1 MPRAA
6 TLVALR
12 TLVALAF
19 ALVAALVGPRA
30 EAQELTP
37 ELAAAGRRR
46 EAELEARAL
55 VQVLPAADRHA
66 LRGVYVAFDP
76 TPSDAY
82 AISGCDD
89 DGDYVV
95 VVSDALL
102 LVLEHF
108 ARAVALDDGGAL
120 PRAYAERLASA
131 KLQNARVMPPPA
143 GFYDAAPAKDP
154 KPVAA
159 KQLEVFREALAH
171 VIAREL
177 VHMAVGD
184 LRCPNPTITREA
196 GDDVWTPAERARA
209 LSGALRVYVGRDHA
223 MRGRAA
229 LALAG
234 AAGRGAGGA
243 TALLSF
249 MAAIEARAP
258 GFGWVFHHPQL
269 RAPG

>member
-1 MPRAA
+1 MPRAS
-6 TLVALR
+6 LPALR
-12 TLVALAF
+12 LVLAVALAL
-19 ALVAALVGPRA
+19 AAALVGPEA

-55 VQVLPAADRHA
+55 AQVLPTADRRA

-76 TPSDAY
+76 TPSDPY

-102 LVLEHF
+102 SVLEHF
-108 ARAVALDDGGAL
+108 ARAAAVDDGGAL
-120 PRAYAERLASA
+120 VRAYAERLASA
-131 KLQNARVMPPPA
+131 KVQNARIMPPPP
-143 GFYDAAPAKDP
+143 GFFDAAPAKDP
-154 KPVAA
+154 KLLAA
-159 KQLEVFREALAH
+159 RQLEIFREALAH
-171 VIAREL
+171 VVAREL

-184 LRCPNPTITREA
+184 LRCPNPTITKEA

-209 LSGALRVYVGRDHA
+209 LAGAMRVYAGRDHA
-223 MRGRAA
+223 IRGRAA
-229 LALAG
+229 IALAG
-234 AAGRGAGGA
+234 ATGRGAGGA
-243 TALLSF
+243 NAFLAF

-258 GFGWVFHHPQL
+258 GFGWAFHHPQ
-269 RAPG
+269 RR